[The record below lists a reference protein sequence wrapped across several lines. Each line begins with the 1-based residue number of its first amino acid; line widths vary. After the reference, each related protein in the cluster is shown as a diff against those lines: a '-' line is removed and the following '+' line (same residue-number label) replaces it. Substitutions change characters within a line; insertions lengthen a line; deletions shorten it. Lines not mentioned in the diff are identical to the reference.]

1 MVTHRKNNYN
11 FKEKGRFEVDISM
24 KKSSVGDPFT
34 IVPPAEKMVL
44 FLRQH
49 AGRETKPIVQPG
61 DSVGCGQTIGENKEG
76 DSISVPV
83 HSPVNGKIIDI
94 KKLKHPLS
102 GLEELAVII
111 ETASEGQNSSLSP
124 LNPKDMSKEQLVQRV
139 REAGIVGLGGAS
151 FPTHIKLTPN
161 KKISHLIINA
171 KESDANI
178 ACDFQLMVEKS
189 RDVVT
194 GILLIAQILDVNH
207 ITFASR
213 TKEGEAPEFDRLLRE
228 NNIIIAR
235 IRPNYSVGSER
246 LLVKEVLNKEIPSGK
261 FPPDVG
267 VVVHN
272 IATAYAISRAVYN
285 GEALI
290 SRGLTFYSKKTG
302 GKNLW
307 VRMGTPI
314 NHVLNFLGIL
324 SGEFER
330 YVLGSIMMGPSI
342 SDPSLPVLKAT
353 SGVTAFTKEE
363 RDPYVDP
370 LPCIRCG
377 YCNIVCPVFI
387 YPQLIMDAEKKG
399 NVKGLRKLHVAD
411 CIECGLCSYVCPS
424 QIKLTPYLT
433 GGKRR
438 IREKKE

>member
-1 MVTHRKNNYN
+1 MVAHRKNDYN
-11 FKEKGRFEVDISM
+11 FKERGRFEVDISM
-24 KKSSVGDPFT
+24 KKTAVGDPFT

-49 AGRETKPIVQPG
+49 VGRETKPIVQPG
-61 DSVGCGQTIGENKEG
+61 DPVKCGQKIGEINEG
-76 DSISVPV
+76 DPWSVPV
-83 HSPVNGKIIDI
+83 HSPVDGKIVTI
-94 KKLKHPLS
+94 KKLSHPLS
-102 GLEELAVII
+102 GEEENAVII
-111 ETASEGQNSSLSP
+111 ETTSEGQNSSLSP
-124 LNPKDMSKEQLVQRV
+124 LNPNDVSKEQLVERV

-151 FPTHIKLTPN
+151 FPTHVKLTPN
-161 KKISHLIINA
+161 KKLSHLIINA
-171 KESDANI
+171 KESDSNI
-178 ACDFQLMVEKS
+178 ACDFRLMVEKS
-189 RDVVT
+189 REVVN
-194 GILLIAQILDVNH
+194 GILLIAKILDVTH

-213 TKEGEAPEFDRLLRE
+213 TKEGQTPEFDELLRE
-228 NNIIIAR
+228 NNITIAR

-272 IATAYAISRAVYN
+272 IATALAISRAVYN

-314 NHVLNFLGIL
+314 NHVLSFLGMS

-330 YVLGSIMMGPSI
+330 YVLGSIMMGPLV
-342 SDPSLPVLKAT
+342 SDPSLPILKAT
-353 SGVTAFTKEE
+353 SGITAFTREE
-363 RDPYVDP
+363 RDPYVNP
-370 LPCIRCG
+370 LPCIRCA

-387 YPQLIMDAEKKG
+387 YPQLIMEAEKKG
-399 NVKGLRKLHVAD
+399 NVKALHKLHVVD

-424 QIKLTPYLT
+424 RIKLTPYLV